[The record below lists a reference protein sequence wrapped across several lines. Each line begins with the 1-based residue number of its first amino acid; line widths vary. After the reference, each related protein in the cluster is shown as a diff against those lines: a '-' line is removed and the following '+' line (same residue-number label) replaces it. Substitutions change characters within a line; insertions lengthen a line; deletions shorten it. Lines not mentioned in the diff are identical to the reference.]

1 MAWTAR
7 LLLLALVILG
17 WYSYKTLKYYRI
29 KQNEGVPQP
38 PPNIFLGHMKVIGEF
53 YRKGDIRRHIDYV
66 FMSVAK
72 SVGTNS
78 ICLFDVRPASY
89 IICVV
94 LSHEV
99 AEQISRATKLH
110 PWSTPKSPTMTDVK
124 PIVGSHSIIMAQGET
139 WKGLRK
145 RYNAGFAP
153 QHIMSLLS
161 RIVEKTSLFL
171 DVLDAHARAGDEFT
185 LDHPCVNLTFDIIG
199 AVVMDMDF
207 DAQRPKS
214 EQSDIVRHYSD
225 LLSSFTDDNGAGWLY
240 ANPFLKRHQYRLGR
254 AVDSAIKSA
263 IKQKFAEM
271 KAATKSTR
279 ARSVLALSLQDVD
292 EMDEE
297 VLQIT
302 ADQVKSFLFAGH
314 DTTSILLQWT
324 FYELSRSPR
333 VLATLRAE
341 LDDVLGRDAD
351 PRTVLL
357 ARGEDAVKRLTYT
370 SAVIKEILRLYPPA
384 GTARMAPKGTNFFIK
399 LPEGKEVCLDGM
411 VIYNCATAIQR
422 DPAVYGDTGDDF
434 VPERWLGDTDTHDV
448 GENGVD
454 TAEKPRVNGNE
465 DAKVPAGAWRPFE
478 RGPRNCIGQELA
490 NLEARV
496 ILACAVRRYDFVKV
510 GMGELALD
518 EKGRPVENAKGQ
530 YEVKS
535 ELFNT
540 RQVTAKPVDH
550 MRMRVKLHQPL

>member
-1 MAWTAR
+1 
-7 LLLLALVILG
+7 
-17 WYSYKTLKYYRI
+17 
-29 KQNEGVPQP
+29 
-38 PPNIFLGHMKVIGEF
+38 
-53 YRKGDIRRHIDYV
+53 
-66 FMSVAK
+66 
-72 SVGTNS
+72 
-78 ICLFDVRPASY
+78 
-89 IICVV
+89 
-94 LSHEV
+94 
-99 AEQISRATKLH
+99 
-110 PWSTPKSPTMTDVK
+110 
-124 PIVGSHSIIMAQGET
+124 
-139 WKGLRK
+139 
-145 RYNAGFAP
+145 
-153 QHIMSLLS
+153 
-161 RIVEKTSLFL
+161 
-171 DVLDAHARAGDEFT
+171 
-185 LDHPCVNLTFDIIG
+185 
-199 AVVMDMDF
+199 MDMDF

-225 LLSSFTDDNGAGWLY
+225 LLSSFTNDSGAGWLY
-240 ANPFLKRHQYRLGR
+240 ANPFLKRRQYRLGR

-263 IKQKFAEM
+263 IKQKFTEM
-271 KAATKSTR
+271 KAATQSTKS
-279 ARSVLALSLQDVD
+279 RSVLALSLQDVD

-341 LDDVLGRDAD
+341 LDDVLGKDAD
-351 PRTVLL
+351 SRTVLL

-384 GTARMAPKGTNFFIK
+384 STARMAPKGTNFFVK
-399 LPEGKEVCLDGM
+399 LPEGKDVCLDGM
-411 VIYNCATAIQR
+411 VIYNCAFAIQR
-422 DPAVYGDTGDDF
+422 DPAVYGDTADDF
-434 VPERWLGDTDTHDV
+434 VPERWLGDTDTRDV

-454 TAEKPRVNGNE
+454 TAEKLKANGNE
-465 DAKVPAGAWRPFE
+465 DAKVPASAWRPFE

-535 ELFNT
+535 ELFNVRFT
-540 RQVTAKPVDH
+540 EET
-550 MRMRVKLHQPL
+550 